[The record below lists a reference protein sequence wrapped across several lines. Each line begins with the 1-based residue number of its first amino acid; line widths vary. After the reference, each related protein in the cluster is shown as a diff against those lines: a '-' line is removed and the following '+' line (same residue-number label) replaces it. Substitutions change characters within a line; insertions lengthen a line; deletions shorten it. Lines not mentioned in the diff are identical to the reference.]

1 MLEQVIQPLLRAREV
16 LNQQYHVLHRAML
29 NLVRHDAVC
38 RRLMT
43 VPGVG
48 ALVAITFTSA
58 VDDPTRFSR
67 ARAVGAHFGLT
78 PKRYQSGETDV
89 VGTISKAGDEAA
101 RTALYQAAHTMLTC
115 PGRYSSLKRW
125 GMEVAR
131 RRGLKRAT
139 VALARKLSVVLLRIW
154 TSESEFRFDRPVAAV

>member
-1 MLEQVIQPLLRAREV
+1 
-16 LNQQYHVLHRAML
+16 ML
-29 NLVRHDAVC
+29 NLVRRDAVC

-48 ALVAITFTSA
+48 AMVAITFTSA
-58 VDDPTRFSR
+58 IDDPARFPR

-89 VGTISKAGDEAA
+89 VGAISKIGDEAV
-101 RTALYQAAHTMLTC
+101 RTALYQAAHTMLTRS
-115 PGRYSSLKRW
+115 GQFSSLKRW
-125 GMEVAR
+125 AMEVAR

-139 VALARKLSVVLLRIW
+139 VALARKLTVVLLRMW
-154 TSESEFRFDRPVAAV
+154 TSETEFRFSRLAVAAA